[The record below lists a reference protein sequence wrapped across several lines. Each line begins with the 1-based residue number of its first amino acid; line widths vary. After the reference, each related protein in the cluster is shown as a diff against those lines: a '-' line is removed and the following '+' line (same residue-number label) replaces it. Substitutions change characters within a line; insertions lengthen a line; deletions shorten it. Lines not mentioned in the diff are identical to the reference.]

1 MIANVV
7 RLDGTWQA
15 QPTDLLRRLSDKA
28 RRIEQ
33 DLRLITPVT
42 GPPGQQAAARP
53 TTPLRT
59 GVATGP
65 LSRRDTPRRSP

>member
-1 MIANVV
+1 MI

-15 QPTDLLRRLSDKA
+15 QPTDLLRRLSDEA

-42 GPPGQQAAARP
+42 GPPGRQAAARP

-65 LSRRDTPRRSP
+65 LSRRNTPRRSP